1 MQIFIPQKLIDLRK
15 KCCLSQD
22 ELAKQIGVSR
32 TLVTKWETGKSVPT
46 QDAISSMCSA
56 LKCDYN
62 DLTEKSID
70 EFNSCFLH
78 NKFNVTFLILS
89 ISFCMFGVGLIVMS
103 LCLFKNVPADDNFSE
118 LNRRNLEFMSWFIYG
133 VISGFFGIS
142 FGITLLVKYFI
153 YIKRKKRKYEKN

>member
-70 EFNSCFLH
+70 EFYLNIVIRKPR
-78 NKFNVTFLILS
+78 NIDQEGA
-89 ISFCMFGVGLIVMS
+89 SFFPKVH
-103 LCLFKNVPADDNFSE
+103 LF
-118 LNRRNLEFMSWFIYG
+118 
-133 VISGFFGIS
+133 
-142 FGITLLVKYFI
+142 
-153 YIKRKKRKYEKN
+153 IK